1 MATFSKKK
9 LLAAA
14 PNQIV
19 QIADSIRREF
29 ESDGFEVNV
38 EELYSGG
45 CDISITKGSIFKA
58 VLGMKSALKVKL
70 IPQND
75 GVLFDAGVG
84 IFGQQAIPT
93 VISMFIFWPVLLTQ
107 IWGLVQQSSMDDRA
121 LAAAE
126 RALSVNASRTSNA
139 YSSVSATDAG
149 VHDTFCPFCG
159 KPVPTEAK
167 FCPFCGKQI

>member
-126 RALSVNASRTSNA
+126 RALVDTPH
-139 YSSVSATDAG
+139 SSDPFHSTPNNTG
-149 VHDTFCPFCG
+149 KYCPYCG
-159 KPVPTEAK
+159 FQVPDYAIYCPKCGAK
-167 FCPFCGKQI
+167 IVYK